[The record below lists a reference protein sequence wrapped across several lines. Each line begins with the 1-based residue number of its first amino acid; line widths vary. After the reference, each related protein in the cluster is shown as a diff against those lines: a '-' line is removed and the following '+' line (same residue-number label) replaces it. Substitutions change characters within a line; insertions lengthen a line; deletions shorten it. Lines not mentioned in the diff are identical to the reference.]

1 MLRFLIIIHCSL
13 FFFAK
18 SVADGKKSD
27 IFSYTEKYRFD
38 TVPDNGSYTVEIQNM
53 DGNITIQG
61 HFGSGMVV
69 QATHQL
75 HWSALHNGITSKREN
90 IIKVYHNE
98 ENRRISIRGPDQ
110 DELLRRESSFFLSLP
125 ININLEIETEGG
137 DILADELQGDIKL
150 ITAGGNLSIERI
162 TGETVLQSTGGD
174 ISIKNCQGRFR
185 AHTSGG
191 TIELFENQGQYN
203 VSTLGGDIR
212 LSTIKG
218 ELELMTI
225 GGSIFAHNLTG
236 KKLHCRSSSGS
247 IIAEEINGNF
257 VCQTQDGNIQIE
269 SLKGLCNLT
278 TANGN
283 IVLDYLRGT
292 LVLDAANGNIIGENI
307 FGPIQAYTSSG
318 DIDFKISYDSGSAD
332 YSISLETVS
341 GNIDVSVP
349 KNLPV
354 TIEAEIQGGK
364 MAGVISSDIPISLED
379 TDSNIFAKGQ
389 VNEGTIPMI
398 LFTGRGHITI
408 REN

>member
-13 FFFAK
+13 FLFAK
-18 SVADGKKSD
+18 SVADGNKSD

-162 TGETVLQSTGGD
+162 IGETVLQSTGGD

-191 TIELFENQGQYN
+191 TIELFENEGQYN

-236 KKLHCRSSSGS
+236 EKLHCRSSSGS

-292 LVLDAANGNIIGENI
+292 LVLDAVNGNIIGENI